1 MRYDTPIYFQH
12 LTAGAFNDQTGD
24 YDADTVTEVVK
35 YASVTDSSTLTI
47 NLVYG
52 ELKQGSKTIRLLN
65 HYKQP
70 FNRIRIGDKVYRVD
84 MSRKLRTKQVFVV
97 SEVQ

>member
-1 MRYDTPIYFQH
+1 MRYDTPIYFQQIK
-12 LTAGAFNDQTGD
+12 AGAFNENTGD
-24 YDADTVTEVVK
+24 YA
-35 YASVTDSSTLTI
+35 AVTDSSTQTI

-65 HYKQP
+65 HFNLP
-70 FNRIRIGDKVYRVD
+70 FNRIRISDKVYRVD
-84 MSRKLRTKQVFVV
+84 MQRKLRTKQVFVV